1 MRSVSQTVTL
11 RNLVVVELT
20 ENVLVQTTI
29 PSESHPALRSGFA
42 GYPANPR
49 WNASKF
55 CAWKTGCMW
64 RRALCQG
71 EMVVRQS
78 DSMLVLA
85 CEIEENITEDL
96 CLQQAA
102 PTTKKKWSHFPSWAK
117 QLINSYQTV

>member
-1 MRSVSQTVTL
+1 MSQTVTL
-11 RNLVVVELT
+11 RNLMVVELT
-20 ENVLVQTTI
+20 ENVLVKTTI

-55 CAWKTGCMW
+55 CAWRTGCIW
-64 RRALCQG
+64 RKALAQG

-78 DSMLVLA
+78 DSMLVPA
-85 CEIEENITEDL
+85 CEIEENLTEEL

-102 PTTKKKWSHFPSWAK
+102 LTTNKKWSHFPTWAK
-117 QLINSYQTV
+117 QLLGSYQPV